1 MMSLRAVVLASGAV
15 SSTHLSQP
23 PVDGTSKRAS
33 NSPVGEPDL
42 TSSAPP
48 TPPLATRTVARVDW
62 VRLIV

>member
-1 MMSLRAVVLASGAV
+1 MSPRAVVLPSGAV

-23 PVDGTSKRAS
+23 PVVGTSKRAS

-48 TPPLATRTVARVDW
+48 TPPLATRMVALVE
-62 VRLIV
+62 